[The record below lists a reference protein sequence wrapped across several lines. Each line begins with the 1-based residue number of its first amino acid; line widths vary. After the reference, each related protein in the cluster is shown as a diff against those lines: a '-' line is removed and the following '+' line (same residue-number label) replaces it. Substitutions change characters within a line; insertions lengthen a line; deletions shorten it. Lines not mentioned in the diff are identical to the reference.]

1 MSPIG
6 CPRKAFCSKFAILL
20 ALGYAPRWTSAFSHS
35 EAAWLADND
44 ECAGSS
50 QSCAL
55 GMLQLRGSGTSA
67 SVVAEASSAVGAR
80 SKRSRRPRIVDLNPL
95 VERQLLTKIVAVRD
109 NITQMEWK
117 LYWIAKDVESANG
130 TLNGEAN
137 NTIGIGANGTV
148 VNWTDHADTWYPDL
162 KPDLAM
168 LSDMA
173 VSRKEATASSR
184 RRHGKAPPRQKRVQK
199 FMSAQQH
206 RLDFLWKS
214 MTETER
220 HINNMGAYMNE
231 HRRVY
236 NHSEIVNQSAEE
248 ATTTGGNGTLRS
260 HKRKCFQWSCDDN
273 GDDDNEKPKKPE
285 EVIEDQLKSADKQL
299 EDMWE
304 GLGKLGVLLEEVKRR
319 VALYAKSTSAGRSE
333 GEEADA
339 DELEDEPE

>member
-6 CPRKAFCSKFAILL
+6 SPGKAFCSKFAILL

-80 SKRSRRPRIVDLNPL
+80 SKRSRRPSVVDFKPL
-95 VERQLLTKIVAVRD
+95 LERQLLTKIVAVRD
-109 NITQMEWK
+109 NITHMEWK
-117 LYWIAKDVESANG
+117 LYWMGKDVDAANG

-137 NTIGIGANGTV
+137 HTIGIGANDTI
-148 VNWTDHADTWYPDL
+148 VNWTDHVATWYPDL
-162 KPDLAM
+162 QPDVAM

-184 RRHGKAPPRQKRVQK
+184 PRHGKAPPRQKKVQK

-206 RLDFLWKS
+206 RLDFMWKS
-214 MTETER
+214 LTGTER
-220 HINNMGAYMNE
+220 SINNMGAYMNE
-231 HRRVY
+231 HPGV
-236 NHSEIVNQSAEE
+236 SKSSPVVNQSAEE
-248 ATTTGGNGTLRS
+248 ATTTGEIVNLRLWQAWCAS
-260 HKRKCFQWSCDDN
+260 
-273 GDDDNEKPKKPE
+273 
-285 EVIEDQLKSADKQL
+285 
-299 EDMWE
+299 
-304 GLGKLGVLLEEVKRR
+304 
-319 VALYAKSTSAGRSE
+319 
-333 GEEADA
+333 
-339 DELEDEPE
+339 